1 MKIIQPMNNKK
12 EPKVIGIGSVMFF
25 SENPKATREW
35 YAKNLN
41 MNVSDWGATFES
53 RNIDDP
59 DQLESTQWCPTKTG
73 SDYFAPSEK
82 PFMINYRVQNI
93 EGLIEQLKANGVTII
108 GDLIVHEY
116 GKFAHILDEDGN
128 KIELWEPAE

>member
-1 MKIIQPMNNKK
+1 MKNKK

-25 SENPKATREW
+25 TENPKATREW

-41 MNVSDWGATFES
+41 MNVTDWGATFES
-53 RNIDDP
+53 RNMDNP
-59 DQLESTQWCPTKTG
+59 DQLESMQWCPTKVG

-108 GDLIVHEY
+108 GDLINHEY
-116 GKFAHILDEDGN
+116 GKFAHILDDDGN

>member
-1 MKIIQPMNNKK
+1 MKNKK

-25 SENPKATREW
+25 TENPKATREW

-41 MNVSDWGATFES
+41 MNVTDWGATFES
-53 RNIDDP
+53 RNMDNP
-59 DQLESTQWCPTKTG
+59 DQLESMQWCPTKVG

-108 GDLIVHEY
+108 GDLIDHEY
-116 GKFAHILDEDGN
+116 GKFAHILDDDGN

>member
-1 MKIIQPMNNKK
+1 MKNKK

-25 SENPKATREW
+25 TENPKATREW

-41 MNVSDWGATFES
+41 MNVTDWGATFES
-53 RNIDDP
+53 RNMDNP
-59 DQLESTQWCPTKTG
+59 DQLESMQWCPTKVG

-108 GDLIVHEY
+108 GDIIDHEY
-116 GKFAHILDEDGN
+116 GKFAHILDDDGN

>member
-1 MKIIQPMNNKK
+1 MKNKK

-25 SENPKATREW
+25 TENPKATREW

-41 MNVSDWGATFES
+41 MNVTDWGATFES
-53 RNIDDP
+53 RNMDNP
-59 DQLESTQWCPTKTG
+59 DQLESIQWCPTKFG

-108 GDLIVHEY
+108 GDLINHEY
-116 GKFAHILDEDGN
+116 GKFAHILDDDGN

>member
-1 MKIIQPMNNKK
+1 MNNKK
-12 EPKVIGIGSVMFF
+12 EPKVNGIGSVMFF
-25 SENPKATREW
+25 TENPKATREW

-53 RNIDDP
+53 RNIDNP
-59 DQLESTQWCPTKTG
+59 DQLESTQWCPTKKG

>member
-1 MKIIQPMNNKK
+1 MDNNKK

-25 SENPKATREW
+25 TEDPKVTREW

-41 MNVSDWGATFES
+41 MDVSDWGATFES
-53 RNIDDP
+53 RNIHDP
-59 DQLESTQWCPTKTG
+59 NKLESTQWCPTKIG

-93 EGLIEQLKANGVTII
+93 EALIEQLKANGVTII
-108 GDLIVHEY
+108 GDLINHEY
-116 GKFAHILDEDGN
+116 GKFAHVLDNDGN

>member
-1 MKIIQPMNNKK
+1 MENKK
-12 EPKVIGIGSVMFF
+12 KPKVLGIGSVMFF

-41 MNVSDWGATFES
+41 VDVSDWGATFES
-53 RNIDDP
+53 RNIDNP
-59 DQLESTQWCPTKTG
+59 DKLESTQWCPTKVG
-73 SDYFAPSEK
+73 SDYFAPSVK

-93 EGLIEQLKANGVTII
+93 EGLLEQLKANGVEIVAE
-108 GDLIVHEY
+108 LIDHEF

-128 KIELWEPAE
+128 KIELWEPSE

>member
-1 MKIIQPMNNKK
+1 MENKK
-12 EPKVIGIGSVMFF
+12 EPKVLGIGSVMFF

-41 MNVSDWGATFES
+41 MDVSDWGATFES
-53 RNIDDP
+53 RNIDNP
-59 DQLESTQWCPTKTG
+59 NKLESTQWCPTKVG

-93 EGLIEQLKANGVTII
+93 EGLLEQLKANGVEIV
-108 GDLIVHEY
+108 GELIDHEF
-116 GKFAHILDEDGN
+116 GKFAHILDEDRN
-128 KIELWEPAE
+128 KIELWEPCE

>member
-1 MKIIQPMNNKK
+1 MENKK
-12 EPKVIGIGSVMFF
+12 EPKVLGIGSVMFF

-41 MNVSDWGATFES
+41 MDVSDWGATFES
-53 RNIDDP
+53 RNIDNP
-59 DQLESTQWCPTKTG
+59 DKLESTQWCPTKVG
-73 SDYFAPSEK
+73 SDYFTPSEK

-93 EGLIEQLKANGVTII
+93 EGLLEQLKANGIEII
-108 GDLIVHEY
+108 GELIDHEY

-128 KIELWEPAE
+128 KIELWEPVE